1 MQFIIEQILTTEEGF
16 KAFLHVVLGLGSL
29 AVFVAFV
36 ILVHD

>member
-16 KAFLHVVLGLGSL
+16 KAFLQAIIGLGSL
-29 AVFVAFV
+29 AVFIAFV